1 MIHLESSGHVEIWW
15 KLMQKKMLYM
25 LGVCCLWRVA
35 MAFGHLRVSPPIL
48 LPAPSAGRSPTSR
61 RGEASRRGGA
71 PWRRGN
77 SGSRSSSSRSS
88 KGWRGAN
95 WTWPCCSVSCSL
107 QMSNTLTLFNIM
119 LSPNIHM
126 SQQLQD
132 WTKLQ
137 TSKMDHINT
146 LIHRIW
152 PTSVMPHKHIWLRPW
167 HFVMEGLT
175 ASCSKVVQSPLI
187 PPPVTESIPIPK
199 TRVHVQF
206 GENSDWPIEC
216 LTGFFW
222 KQFQNEAVMWGFR
235 PLYCFLHR
243 LQAEVRQAEEERLLE
258 EEGLREEGETQE
270 AEARAQEAPRAE
282 EVQTGLG
289 HVAV

>member
-1 MIHLESSGHVEIWW
+1 MWGKFGLANWMFNWILLKTISKWRCHV
-15 KLMQKKMLYM
+15 
-25 LGVCCLWRVA
+25 
-35 MAFGHLRVSPPIL
+35 RVSPPIL
-48 LPAPSAGRSPTSR
+48 LPAPIAGRSPTSR

-107 QMSNTLTLFNIM
+107 QMPNTLTLFNIM

-137 TSKMDHINT
+137 TSKTNHINT
-146 LIHRIW
+146 LIHRLW
-152 PTSVMPHKHIWLRPW
+152 PTSVMPRKHIWLRPW

-175 ASCSKVVQSPLI
+175 ASCSKVMRSSFNAV
-187 PPPVTESIPIPK
+187 VSIK
-199 TRVHVQF
+199 
-206 GENSDWPIEC
+206 
-216 LTGFFW
+216 
-222 KQFQNEAVMWGFR
+222 
-235 PLYCFLHR
+235 YCHKYN
-243 LQAEVRQAEEERLLE
+243 ATHVRQI
-258 EEGLREEGETQE
+258 
-270 AEARAQEAPRAE
+270 
-282 EVQTGLG
+282 VQIVRNLVTYDVHL
-289 HVAV
+289 VPFR